1 MRIFSLLFAF
11 IALVLMAQFLIYVA
25 RGPVDPMI
33 AGFIFFGFLV
43 CLTPAVYLLK
53 PFESREDLRR
63 RRQEARKERE
73 KRRASR
79 KVDPPGDRGS

>member
-43 CLTPAVYLLK
+43 CLTPALYLLK
-53 PFESREDLRR
+53 PFEGREDLRR
-63 RRQEARKERE
+63 RREEARKERE
-73 KRRASR
+73 KRQTSR
-79 KVDPPGDRGS
+79 KDDPPGDRGS